1 MSISPTWNIKSR
13 KLSSFDLWYRVPGS
27 QDLFRKKLKKRK
39 ENAPGQKSTLP
50 SAPCCNGKVFC
61 RENGKLK
68 YPRSPGNAPL
78 LSTPDYV
85 GVLELGWKGECK
97 RRGLDKFR
105 FSDPGEASLQVGL
118 WAAATRV
125 SDSQCNLA
133 RLGCH
138 VVFISC

>member
-1 MSISPTWNIKSR
+1 M
-13 KLSSFDLWYRVPGS
+13 
-27 QDLFRKKLKKRK
+27 
-39 ENAPGQKSTLP
+39 P

-138 VVFISC
+138 VVFISCYNVNLKGLLLLLLYAGLARMAVLLDGLFQPT